1 MEGCSERQN
10 VYPNYFSFFFFFF
23 GVEVYLSFFWGGGYV
38 TQIMYEF

>member
-10 VYPNYFSFFFFFF
+10 VYPNYFSFFF